1 MVIREQFG
9 VAWPFSDGLAR
20 VQIGDGRGIIDRW
33 GYIDRSG
40 NVVISHML
48 KAGWPFREGLAL
60 VGDGGPI

>member
-1 MVIREQFG
+1 MAFFG
-9 VAWPFSDGLAR
+9 WAGSSPDWR
-20 VQIGDGRGIIDRW
+20 WQGIIDRW